1 MHIKSLFALMSLL
14 LLFSQSYAVF
24 AISVFQWVDAEG
36 VTHFSEETPTNNS
49 PTKQLSHYELAENY
63 PQGRAPEEDYFS
75 IVNQWKRANDE
86 RESRMKLKQANK
98 QSSHFVPQQAQPLA
112 TYQPPQRYYN
122 GLLPSP
128 YLYNRGRAHHRG
140 RFVHQ
145 PKTMEQVPAVT
156 PGYAGNVA
164 PSN

>member
-1 MHIKSLFALMSLL
+1 MQTKSFLALMSLL
-14 LLFSQSYAVF
+14 LLISQSYSVSAV
-24 AISVFQWVDAEG
+24 SVFQWVDAEG
-36 VTHFSEETPTNNS
+36 VTHFSEETPSNNL

-63 PQGRAPEEDYFS
+63 PQGRAPEDDYYS
-75 IVNQWKRANDE
+75 IVNQWKRANEE
-86 RESRMKLKQANK
+86 RESRLKLKQSNK
-98 QSSHFVPQQAQPLA
+98 QAPRFVPPQVQSPA
-112 TYQPPQRYYN
+112 TYQPQQRYYT

-145 PKTMEQVPAVT
+145 AKTMESVPAVT

>member
-14 LLFSQSYAVF
+14 LLFSQSHAVF

-36 VTHFSEETPTNNS
+36 VTHFSEETPSNNL

-63 PQGRAPEEDYFS
+63 PQGQAPEEDYFS
-75 IVNQWKRANDE
+75 IVNQWKRTNDE

-98 QSSHFVPQQAQPLA
+98 QTTHFEPQQAQPRA
-112 TYQPPQRYYN
+112 TYQPTQRYYT

-140 RFVHQ
+140 HFVHQ
-145 PKTMEQVPAVT
+145 PKTREPGPTVT

-164 PSN
+164 PQ